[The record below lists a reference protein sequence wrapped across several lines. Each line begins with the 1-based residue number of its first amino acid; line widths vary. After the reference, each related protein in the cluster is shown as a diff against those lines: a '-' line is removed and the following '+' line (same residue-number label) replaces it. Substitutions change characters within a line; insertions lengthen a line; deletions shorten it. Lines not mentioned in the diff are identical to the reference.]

1 MRCLTRPSQRCAGN
15 ILRTYKTIRSLAQQ
29 EHAIRY
35 WVNSSVFINL
45 KSVFLLLVL
54 PLIEILT
61 VVSTDAQEIVVNP
74 TLHEQNLTL
83 NALRAIFGMRLRSW
97 PDGTPIKV
105 FVLSD
110 DAKLH
115 VSFSKKKLEI
125 YPHQLR
131 DAWDRLVYSGTGQ
144 APIRVASEEEMRKM
158 VSGTVGAIGYLPP
171 NLIDDSVHILAV
183 KMP

>member
-1 MRCLTRPSQRCAGN
+1 MTKANLGLEQHPTGK
-15 ILRTYKTIRSLAQQ
+15 L
-29 EHAIRY
+29 
-35 WVNSSVFINL
+35 VNLITSVNL
-45 KSVFLLLVL
+45 KSFFLLFVL
-54 PLIEILT
+54 SLAVILT
-61 VVSTDAQEIVVNP
+61 TLPTDAQEVVVNP
-74 TLHEQNLTL
+74 SLNEENLTL

-110 DAKLH
+110 EAKLH

-144 APIRVASEEEMRKM
+144 APIKVASVKEMRKM
-158 VSGTVGAIGYLPP
+158 VSSTVGAIGYLPP
-171 NLIDDSVHILAV
+171 DLIDDSVHLLAV